1 MTTPIEK
8 AIATIKERMED
19 KKTQSD
25 DIKYALRVLEA
36 ALADQKKNF
45 AMVDAEHFRY
55 AIYNAFNA
63 GHNAGIRKQIPNPI
77 LYFKNTFK
85 KN

>member
-63 GHNAGIRKQIPNPI
+63 GHKAGITNQIPNPI

>member
-1 MTTPIEK
+1 MTTPLEK
-8 AIATIKERMED
+8 ALATIKERMEEE
-19 KKTQSD
+19 KTPD
-25 DIKYALRVLEA
+25 YGFKYAFKVCEI

-63 GHNAGIRKQIPNPI
+63 GHHAGLKRQTPNPI
-77 LYFKNTFK
+77 EYFKNRFK

>member
-63 GHNAGIRKQIPNPI
+63 GHNAGIRKQLPNPI

>member
-1 MTTPIEK
+1 MTTPLEK
-8 AIATIKERMED
+8 AIATIKERMEEEKTPD
-19 KKTQSD
+19 KGFR
-25 DIKYALRVLEA
+25 YALRVCEI

-55 AIYNAFNA
+55 GIYNAYNA
-63 GHNAGIRKQIPNPI
+63 GHNAGMRGQIPNPI
-77 LYFKNTFK
+77 EYFQNRFK

>member
-63 GHNAGIRKQIPNPI
+63 GHNSGITNQIPNPI

>member
-1 MTTPIEK
+1 MTTPLEK
-8 AIATIKERMED
+8 ALATIKERMEE
-19 KKTQSD
+19 KNTQNPD
-25 DIKYALRVLEA
+25 LRYAFRVCEI

-55 AIYNAFNA
+55 AIYNAYNA
-63 GHNAGIRKQIPNPI
+63 GHDAGLKKQIPNPI
-77 LYFKNTFK
+77 KYFKERFK

>member
-1 MTTPIEK
+1 MTTPLEK
-8 AIATIKERMED
+8 AFATIKERMED
-19 KKTQSD
+19 MDTPD
-25 DIKYALRVLEA
+25 YGIKYALKVCEV

-55 AIYNAFNA
+55 AIYNAYNA
-63 GHNAGIRKQIPNPI
+63 GHDAGLKRQLPNPI
-77 LYFKNTFK
+77 LYFKNRFK